1 MVGTCINLWTV
12 WCCHEQ
18 PMLFLPWPELRLL
31 CYGEPAQVDLFFQ
44 SLELQTGLK
53 TPSSAVPLAARK
65 CRHQVLRSVHSW
77 NTSRHESL
85 CSQFRYAL
93 NMLEIW
99 ARRSDIPLPESATIA
114 VWKRL
119 DFFQG
124 LQGLFWCSIVEAGAD
139 EALVRINW
147 NCVKQHPW
155 PSWLMKLCLR
165 FMSSA
170 PYQYRAWNPIASN
183 RPDTISNCVQRL
195 TQTPCFKYDGY
206 RLYLKK
212 QRYSILTHWLMNIRT
227 CLAVLPTFCKSFL
240 KLLPLAP
247 HPQHLNISTSSKCWE
262 SSKISLVTRNFIGFP
277 KSSSMFPSGCYPVWS
292 CLLSSQ
298 QVTSSR
304 TDTQCLH
311 SDRKGEVWDRDARK

>member
-1 MVGTCINLWTV
+1 MAAKFSTATSPLFFPHRFSNLQKWLDAQRFTVGTCINLSTV

-85 CSQFRYAL
+85 CSQFRYVL

-139 EALVRINW
+139 EALVRIDW

-170 PYQYRAWNPIASN
+170 PYKYRAWNPIASN

-212 QRYSILTHWLMNIRT
+212 QRTVFWHT
-227 CLAVLPTFCKSFL
+227 
-240 KLLPLAP
+240 
-247 HPQHLNISTSSKCWE
+247 
-262 SSKISLVTRNFIGFP
+262 G
-277 KSSSMFPSGCYPVWS
+277 
-292 CLLSSQ
+292 
-298 QVTSSR
+298 
-304 TDTQCLH
+304 
-311 SDRKGEVWDRDARK
+311 